1 MEVKFLDLQL
11 INESY
16 GKPLIDAAHE
26 TIQSG
31 WYLRGRQTEAFE
43 REWGDYCQ
51 APYTVA
57 VGNGLDAL
65 RLTLLAWKILLN
77 WSDGDEVI
85 VPANTFIATPLAVSQ
100 AGLRPVFCDVN
111 LSDALICTETSY
123 LESLLTPRTRC
134 IIPVHL
140 YGQLANLDRIYT
152 FAAKYSL
159 QVLEDACQAHGAQ
172 SIYNNVYKRTCAY
185 SFYPG
190 KNLGAL
196 GDGGCITT
204 SDKELSTLIRSLAN
218 YGQSEKYI
226 HNYQGVNSR
235 LDELQAAILRVKLR
249 HLNADNHRRQQI
261 ASYYASQLSEVNS
274 FHQPSAI
281 MDGSHVYHI
290 FPFLTGRRS
299 QLQQF
304 LDRTNIQTL
313 CHYPVACHKQKAYSS
328 ENHLTI
334 PNAEFWCQHELSL
347 PISPV
352 LSDEQA
358 EYVVASIRM
367 FYQQ

>member
-1 MEVKFLDLQL
+1 M

-16 GKPLIDAAHE
+16 GKPLTDAACD

-51 APYTVA
+51 APYAVA

-65 RLTLLAWKILLN
+65 RLVLQAWKILLKWN
-77 WSDGDEVI
+77 DGDEVI

-111 LSDALICTETSY
+111 LSDALISTEVSH
-123 LESLLTPRTRC
+123 LESLLSPRTRC

-140 YGQLANLDRIYT
+140 YGQLANLDVIYT
-152 FAAKYSL
+152 FAAKHGL
-159 QVLEDACQAHGAQ
+159 QVLEDACQAHGAR
-172 SIYNNVYKRTCAY
+172 SIYNNVYNRTCAY

-196 GDGGCITT
+196 GDGGCVTT
-204 SDKELSTLIRSLAN
+204 SDRELSALVRSLAN
-218 YGQSEKYI
+218 YGQAEKYI
-226 HNYQGVNSR
+226 HDYQGVNSR

-249 HLNADNHRRQQI
+249 HLDADNHRRREI
-261 ASYYASQLSEVNS
+261 ASFYASELSELHS
-274 FHQPSAI
+274 EADSICQQPAI
-281 MDGSHVYHI
+281 TDGSHVYHI
-290 FPFLTGRRS
+290 FPFLTNHRT
-299 QLQQF
+299 QIQQY
-304 LDRTNIQTL
+304 LNSKEIQTL
-313 CHYPVACHKQKAYSS
+313 CHYPIACHKQKAYSS
-328 ENHLTI
+328 ENTQTI
-334 PNAEFWCQHELSL
+334 PNAEFWCTHELSL

-352 LSDEQA
+352 LTDEQA
-358 EYVVASIRM
+358 EYVVASIRA
-367 FYQQ
+367 FHQQ